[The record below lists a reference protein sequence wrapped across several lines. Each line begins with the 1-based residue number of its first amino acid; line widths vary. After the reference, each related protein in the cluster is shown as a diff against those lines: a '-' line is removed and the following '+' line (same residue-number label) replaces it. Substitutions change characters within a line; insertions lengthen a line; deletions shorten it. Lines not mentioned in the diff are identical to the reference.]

1 MESKNTY
8 SCQLCTFYHS
18 FRIIRLLFYSEVS
31 LKKTILESDG
41 HFEKFGG
48 TYVSEMLMPVMIDL
62 SNAFEQAVKD
72 KTFINELKDLQNNY
86 AGRPTPL
93 YYAKNLT
100 KKMGGAKIFLKNEG
114 LVHTGAHKMNHCLG
128 QGILA
133 KRMGK
138 TRVIAETGAGQH
150 GLATATMCAK
160 LGLECVV
167 YMGAKDVERQRPN
180 VFWMENLGATVVP
193 VTVGG
198 QILRDAINEALRD
211 LVTNPI
217 DTHYL
222 LGTVCG
228 PHPYPKMN
236 TFFQKII
243 SEEIKMQLKEQ
254 TGKEIPEAIV
264 ACVGGGSNAIGAFF
278 DFLDDDV
285 QLIGVE
291 AGGKGVDGH
300 EHAARFAAG
309 KTGGSIGV
317 SEGMKSYFLQ
327 NSDGQMED
335 THSISAGL
343 DYTGVSPIHSWL
355 KEKNRVEFS
364 YATDDEVLHAWKT
377 LAQTEGIFPALESAH
392 AVAEGMKRAQQ
403 MNEDETLVINVSG
416 RGDKDLFITTKA
428 MGDEKFRDFLKKQI

>member
-1 MESKNTY
+1 MD
-8 SCQLCTFYHS
+8 F
-18 FRIIRLLFYSEVS
+18 
-31 LKKTILESDG
+31 KKKILESDG
-41 HFEKFGG
+41 HFGEFGG
-48 TYVSEMLMPVMIDL
+48 QYVSEMLMPIMQELDE
-62 SNAFEQAVKD
+62 AFEEAMKD
-72 KTFINELKDLQNNY
+72 DLFLCELKDLQHNY

-93 YYAKNLT
+93 YFAKNLT
-100 KKMGGAKIFLKNEG
+100 EKMGGAKIFLKNEG
-114 LVHTGAHKMNHCLG
+114 LLHTGAHKMNHCLG
-128 QGILA
+128 QGLLA
-133 KRMGK
+133 KKMGK

-180 VFWMENLGATVVP
+180 VFWMENLGAKVVP
-193 VTVGG
+193 VHAGG
-198 QILRDAINEALRD
+198 KILRDAINEALRD
-211 LVTNPI
+211 LVSNPY

-236 TFFQKII
+236 AVFQSII
-243 SEEIKMQLKEQ
+243 S
-254 TGKEIPEAIV
+254 KEISEQLQKQAGKKTPDTVV

-278 DFLDDDV
+278 EFLDSDAK
-285 QLIGVE
+285 LIGVE
-291 AGGKGVDGH
+291 AGGKGVEGN

-309 KTGGSIGV
+309 KNGGTVGV

-327 NSDGQMED
+327 DTDGQMKD

-355 KEKNRVEFS
+355 KDENRVEFA
-364 YATDDEVLHAWKT
+364 YAKDNEVMEAWRM
-377 LAQTEGIFPALESAH
+377 LAQTEGIFPALESSH
-392 AVAEGMKRAQQ
+392 AVAEGVKQAAKMRK
-403 MNEDETLVINVSG
+403 DEVLVINISG

-428 MGDEKFRDFLKKQI
+428 VGDEKFKEFLREQS